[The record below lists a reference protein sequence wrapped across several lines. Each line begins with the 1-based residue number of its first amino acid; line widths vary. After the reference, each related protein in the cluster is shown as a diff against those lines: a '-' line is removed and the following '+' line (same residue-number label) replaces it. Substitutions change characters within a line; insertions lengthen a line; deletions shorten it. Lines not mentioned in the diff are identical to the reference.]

1 MEGLSQIFL
10 LSLGSVFLIG
20 GLVDLLFYRQMGD
33 LTERLVSRLPESFVE
48 DVLPQDPRG
57 YNFRRG
63 ALVSGILFSI
73 FGCAYI
79 WVILLIA

>member
-1 MEGLSQIFL
+1 MEDFSQIFL
-10 LSLGSVFLIG
+10 LGLGIVFSLGGI
-20 GLVDLLFYRQMGD
+20 VDAVFYRQMGD
-33 LTERLVSRLPESFVE
+33 LTERLVNRLPEGFIQ
-48 DVLPQDPRG
+48 DVLPEDPRG

-79 WVILLIA
+79 SVILLIL